1 MVERTL
7 ILKVAEGR
15 WSACY
20 SDRPDEKTYGLSMD
34 SAIDRLRQ
42 RRKLLADGATM
53 TLADN
58 VDEAETA

>member
-7 ILKVAEGR
+7 ILNLVGGQ

-20 SDRPDEKTYGLSMD
+20 SDRPEEKTYGLSID

-42 RRKLLADGATM
+42 RRKLLADGATV
-53 TLADN
+53 TLAGYDA
-58 VDEAETA
+58 DEAK